1 MTSPSRLTTHRLLYR
16 GSLSLPDSDLSLD
29 GLTFSAKI
37 NAEHNLLEN
46 PLALALESMR
56 GRPTLRFLGVTSL
69 KEIHMD
75 DSGDIALDIH
85 PDAVLSRIY
94 FENMFCLPST
104 SDDTLGVRIA
114 LGDSGADPDTTQ
126 IIVFPKSILDEYGS
140 AESLCVLS
148 VARITP
154 MPVIKS
160 RLPRPDDP
168 TPRKPPSA
176 PFGKAL
182 DLHRVASFNASSDL
196 ARKRQ
201 KVNGSIANLGSDV
214 RLAHKLAPEG
224 TFKIP
229 PLPDKN
235 AKLNGSK
242 ARGKDKGKGKAT
254 SLDDVFGSESLV
266 AGSSGGAKRKAENK
280 GKRKRESEG
289 DTIDE
294 TLQETE
300 NKNRIKRSVVH
311 HLAKC
316 LIPKTHPE
324 FRDIYHYAY
333 HGSAFALRSDMK
345 TRPIEENLME
355 RLVLNHLGMYT
366 GQIPQVSYPDEPG
379 QNLQP

>member
-1 MTSPSRLTTHRLLYR
+1 MASPSRSTTHRLLYR

-56 GRPTLRFLGVTSL
+56 GRPTLRFMGVTSL

-104 SDDTLGVRIA
+104 SEDTLGIRIA
-114 LGDSGADPDTTQ
+114 LGDSADPDTTQ
-126 IIVFPKSILDEYGS
+126 IIVFPKSILDEYDSAGS
-140 AESLCVLS
+140 LRVLS

-176 PFGKAL
+176 LFGKAL
-182 DLHRVASFNASSDL
+182 DLRRVASFNASSDL
-196 ARKRQ
+196 ARVRQ

-214 RLAHKLAPEG
+214 RLAHKHTPEG

-229 PLPDKN
+229 SLPDKN
-235 AKLNGSK
+235 ARLNGSK
-242 ARGKDKGKGKAT
+242 AKEKDKGKGKAT
-254 SLDDVFGSESLV
+254 TLDDVFGSESLV

-289 DTIDE
+289 GTVDE

-300 NKNRIKRSVVH
+300 NKNVRVSSFRQSNH
-311 HLAKC
+311 C
-316 LIPKTHPE
+316 LIPKTHPD
-324 FRDIYHYAY
+324 FRDIYNYAY
-333 HGSAFALRSDMK
+333 HGAAFALRSDMK

-366 GQIPQVSYPDEPG
+366 RQMPQVSYPD
-379 QNLQP
+379 QPRQKLRP